1 MIRSD
6 QMKSRLARPSQTP
19 DLNSPD
25 ELTRVWSR
33 PNDISGFLTAVNHRA
48 VGQRY
53 IITAFIF
60 FILAGINALVMR
72 VQLAAP
78 DLEVVSPELYNQ
90 LFTMHGTTM
99 MFIFA
104 VPMVEGLG
112 IYFVP
117 LMIGARDMAFPR
129 LNAFGYW
136 VFLFSGIVLFVSFA
150 AGLAPDGGWFNYVPL
165 SGPGY
170 SPGINIDFWT
180 TMITFLEVAALVA
193 AVELIVTII
202 KLRAPGMS
210 LNRMPLFVWSIL
222 VMSFMIVFAMPPL
235 MVASVMLMLDRTIG
249 SHFFN
254 VAAGGDPLLWQHLF
268 WFFGHPEVYIVLVPA
283 LGVVSSIVSTFARRA
298 IVGYKYIVLSIIAIG
313 FLSFGLWVHHM
324 FATGIDLLG
333 LSVFTAASMMIAIP
347 SGIQIFA
354 WIGTLWSGKVRLD
367 TPLLFVLGFI
377 FIFVLGGLTG
387 VMVASVP
394 FDWQVHD
401 SYFVVAHFH
410 YVLIGGVV
418 FPVFAGFYYWFPK
431 VTGRMLNESLGKIIF
446 GIMFVGF
453 NLAFFFMHLLGFMGM
468 PRRVYTYLPGLG
480 WDFYNLLSTIGAFIF
495 AFGILIFILDALF
508 SARWGKIAG
517 NNPWGSSTLEWA
529 TSSPPAQYNF
539 RTLPIVGSADPLWDP
554 GWHEDYDDLERGTVD
569 HVSLPIQEGQRDTV
583 GTTLLDAR
591 PDYRIV
597 LPKPTI
603 WPLLLALAVSF
614 TFISTMINLVL
625 VPIGALLSY
634 AAIIGWTWPRKEADR
649 P

>member
-1 MIRSD
+1 M
-6 QMKSRLARPSQTP
+6 
-19 DLNSPD
+19 
-25 ELTRVWSR
+25 
-33 PNDISGFLTAVNHRA
+33 AVNHRV
-48 VGQRY
+48 VGARY
-53 IITAFIF
+53 MATAFIF

-72 VQLAAP
+72 AQLAQP
-78 DLEVVSPELYNQ
+78 DLALVSPELYNQ

-99 MFIFA
+99 MFLFA
-104 VPMVEGLG
+104 VPMVEGFG

-136 VFLFSGIVLFVSFA
+136 VFLFAGVVLFVSFA
-150 AGLAPDGGWFNYVPL
+150 AGFAPDGGWFNYVPL
-165 SGPGY
+165 TGPGY
-170 SPGINIDFWT
+170 SPGVNIDYWT

-210 LNRMPLFVWSIL
+210 LGRMPLFVWSIL

-235 MVASVMLMLDRTIG
+235 MVASVMLMLDRVVG

-254 VAAGGDPLLWQHLF
+254 AAAGGDPLLWQHLF

-283 LGVVSSIVSTFARRA
+283 LGVVSSIITVFSRAR
-298 IVGYKYIVLSIIAIG
+298 IIGYPYIVLSIVAIG

-333 LSVFTAASMMIAIP
+333 MNFFTAASMMIAIP

-354 WIGTLWSGKVRLD
+354 WIGTMWSGKVQLD
-367 TPLLFVLGFI
+367 TPMLFVLGFI

-387 VMVASVP
+387 VMVAAIP

-418 FPVFAGFYYWFPK
+418 FPLFGGFHYWLPK
-431 VTGRMLNESLGKIIF
+431 ITGRMLNERLGKWTF
-446 GIMFVGF
+446 WIMFVGF
-453 NLAFFFMHLLGFMGM
+453 NAAFFFMHLLGFMGM
-468 PRRVYTYLPGLG
+468 PRRIYTYLPGLG
-480 WDFYNLLSTIGAFIF
+480 WDLYNLISTIGAFVL
-495 AFGILIFILDALF
+495 AFGILLFIVNVLY
-508 SARWGKIAG
+508 SRRYGKEAG
-517 NNPWGSSTLEWA
+517 NNPWDANTLEWA

-539 RTLPIVGSADPLWDP
+539 RNLPIVRSLDPLWDQP
-554 GWHEDYDDLERGTVD
+554 WRADYDDLETGEGE
-569 HVSLPIQEGQRDTV
+569 HVTLPIQQGQRDTIA
-583 GTTLLDAR
+583 TTMLDAQ
-591 PDYRIV
+591 PDYRVV
-597 LPKPTI
+597 LPKPTA

-614 TFISTMINLVL
+614 TFISTMINLIL
-625 VPIGALLSY
+625 VPVGALLTY
-634 AAIIGWTWPRKEADR
+634 GAILGWTWPREEEDQ